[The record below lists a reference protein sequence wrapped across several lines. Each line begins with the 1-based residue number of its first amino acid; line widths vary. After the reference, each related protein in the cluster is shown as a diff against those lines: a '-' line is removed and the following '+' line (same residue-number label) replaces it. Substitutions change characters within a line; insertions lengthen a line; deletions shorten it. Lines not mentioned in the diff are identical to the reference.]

1 MLLRSIG
8 KIIFSCCNFSICIY
22 VYFVFFLMPVFTM
35 IVQFVH
41 GNSFSSCGIRRPIY
55 NYVTPSITIVVAII
69 IVITVI
75 TGNNFLLLKLHIIQL
90 IPSLR

>member
-1 MLLRSIG
+1 
-8 KIIFSCCNFSICIY
+8 
-22 VYFVFFLMPVFTM
+22 MPVFTM

-41 GNSFSSCGIRRPIY
+41 GNAFFSWDIRRPIY
-55 NYVTPSITIVVAII
+55 YVTPSITIVVAII